1 MKRAAA
7 LTLLLAGLAAGV
19 LLVVRRLERPPA
31 GPVEPA
37 WDRQTCAHCRMH
49 LSERPFAAQAHTA
62 AGEVLFFDDPGC
74 LFAWEEAGGVAT
86 AIWFHHLREERW
98 VAGAESGFVAAAP
111 TPMGW
116 GLGAVDRDE
125 PGAIAPEE
133 ARRQVRQRGM
143 PASPAEAGGA
153 DGHPAH

>member
-1 MKRAAA
+1 VKRAVL
-7 LTLLLAGLAAGV
+7 LTLLAAAAAVAV
-19 LLVVRRLERPPA
+19 LLVVRYLERPPA
-31 GPVEPA
+31 GPLEPA

-74 LFAWEEAGGVAT
+74 LFAWEEAGGAAA

-98 VAGAESGFVAAAP
+98 LAGADSGFVAAAP

-116 GLGAVDRDE
+116 GLGAVDRE
-125 PGAIAPEE
+125 ETGAIPVDE
-133 ARRQVRQRGM
+133 ARRRVRQRGM
-143 PASPAEAGGA
+143 PAAPVEGGGD
-153 DGHPAH
+153 DGQPAH